1 MSQGS
6 PKNKGSKPM
15 GIVRGRKDVNGP
27 RKPKK

>member
-1 MSQGS
+1 MGQGS

-27 RKPKK
+27 GKPKK